1 MIANKD
7 AIFHG
12 QNQLTDFFTY
22 CILDLCYI
30 TLPFTI
36 IVTCGYSVYLK
47 LGLAE
52 GRMVRKMGEIR
63 PGRKLSSMILT
74 QKGIV
79 YERVTSSLLYDERLQ
94 QVYVKFTS
102 DFMPYSP

>member
-1 MIANKD
+1 MLYYT
-7 AIFHG
+7 IFYH
-12 QNQLTDFFTY
+12 Y
-22 CILDLCYI
+22 
-30 TLPFTI
+30 PI

-47 LGLAE
+47 LGLAG

-74 QKGIV
+74 QKGIA
-79 YERVTSSLLYDERLQ
+79 YERVTSPLLYDERLQ